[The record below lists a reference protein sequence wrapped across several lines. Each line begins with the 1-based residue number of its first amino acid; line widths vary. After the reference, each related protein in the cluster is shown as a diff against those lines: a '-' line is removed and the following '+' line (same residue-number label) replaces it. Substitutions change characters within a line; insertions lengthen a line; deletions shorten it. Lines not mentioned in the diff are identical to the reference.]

1 MAEGSTGGT
10 RAGGEAQSD
19 SFTKREKANEDFYIR
34 QQEKEKYI
42 YTTTTEAAKLGTAK
56 LSEQQRHLE
65 ELSKHIDEMAKE
77 GGGEKN

>member
-10 RAGGEAQSD
+10 RAGGEAQGAAKLLTSILADSD

-42 YTTTTEAAKLGTAK
+42 YTV
-56 LSEQQRHLE
+56 
-65 ELSKHIDEMAKE
+65 
-77 GGGEKN
+77 